1 MLMFISFPSIL
12 ESGLSWGHW
21 HLFNLIEHQPTGCV
35 NILSKR
41 PLPVGASFTRDLAI
55 PVGASFTRDLIYA
68 RKHSRAIRNTVFAG
82 GVFAWVFLRIAW
94 VFLRI
99 S

>member
-41 PLPVGASFTRDLAI
+41 PLPVGASFTRDLASTARSYKKHTT
-55 PVGASFTRDLIYA
+55 PFGAKKSLCSSGAIY
-68 RKHSRAIRNTVFAG
+68 
-82 GVFAWVFLRIAW
+82 L
-94 VFLRI
+94 
-99 S
+99 

>member
-41 PLPVGASFTRDLAI
+41 PLPVGASFTRDLCAREHSSLLQKHTMPLGVKEVSLLQRSNI
-55 PVGASFTRDLIYA
+55 ASQ
-68 RKHSRAIRNTVFAG
+68 
-82 GVFAWVFLRIAW
+82 
-94 VFLRI
+94 
-99 S
+99 